1 MHGRLHA
8 VSTPCLCRCAACP
21 VTTQSRWKHVVLAMF
36 GSPVAAAA
44 AVESGGGYG
53 VESGGGGREPP
64 QPHGAA
70 QRGRRAQAVARAYRA
85 ALVAHHPDRA
95 LQRGLDAAGQL
106 RAEEVYK
113 LLQNLHERYVQAQ
126 EPPPPPPRQEPG
138 EWPSAQGSSAAAG
151 RGARRP
157 RRGEELPSAAAAAAA
172 ELGGGRW
179 SAAAAARRERELRQ
193 RQQHWQQRRP
203 PPQPGW
209 APGYG
214 E

>member
-21 VTTQSRWKHVVLAMF
+21 VTTQSRWKHAVLAMF

-126 EPPPPPPRQEPG
+126 EPPPPRQEPG